1 MTLHSL
7 HWQQALQGS
16 NSWHNYAKD
25 YKTWKLH
32 GRWEWEWVIQ
42 SIFHDLGDPGLF
54 FIFKQLARVGILVF
68 SILGRRWNC
77 DETPRKTRSSQSPSL
92 SFTAQAE
99 RSWAEIQKCSWCCWN
114 RDGKRCRWKQLLVLR
129 LRSLTAKGKGQN
141 KVKEPRKRGPRFFCC
156 YLPLHQCPERSSWA
170 LLPAHS
176 DRKAARREISHQLLR
191 KPQELG
197 EKNRPWGRQRCQQ
210 SQHKLKMSG
219 NFSFP
224 LCWFLCLWRAALPQA
239 LFPFVE
245 GSFMKTSSPR
255 WFWNGG
261 VDLPCLWNS
270 HCTLGTAAAPWE
282 THWDSLGEISLLFPP
297 QELNSNLPQPTTELG
312 SRDHIL
318 MSH

>member
-16 NSWHNYAKD
+16 NSWHNCAKD
-25 YKTWKLH
+25 CKTWKLH
-32 GRWEWEWVIQ
+32 GRWEWEWVFQ

-77 DETPRKTRSSQSPSL
+77 DEMPRKTRSSQSPSL
-92 SFTAQAE
+92 PFTAQAE

-114 RDGKRCRWKQLLVLR
+114 RDGKGCRWKQLLVLR

-156 YLPLHQCPERSSWA
+156 YLPLNQCPERSSWA

-197 EKNRPWGRQRCQQ
+197 EKPGPGESSDANKSTQTKNEWEFLFPTLLVSVFVDSSTATGPFPLRGGVIYENKQPPDSFGMGEWSYPACGTATVHLALQLHPGKYTGTHWERFPSSFLHKNSTPIFLSPQQ
-210 SQHKLKMSG
+210 S
-219 NFSFP
+219 
-224 LCWFLCLWRAALPQA
+224 WAA
-239 LFPFVE
+239 
-245 GSFMKTSSPR
+245 
-255 WFWNGG
+255 
-261 VDLPCLWNS
+261 
-270 HCTLGTAAAPWE
+270 E
-282 THWDSLGEISLLFPP
+282 TTF
-297 QELNSNLPQPTTELG
+297 
-312 SRDHIL
+312 
-318 MSH
+318 